1 VLGPPADEIAV
12 RAVFSVSAGPALVG
26 EWTWAQVRD
35 GSSPDWVHAD
45 PPAWLRDPEMSWNDR
60 HGPIE
65 VRANVPPGMEN
76 AARALLAGSR
86 SQCSCRRRARGFFE
100 AGSRAL
106 VGHPPEHRE
115 AANDCPA

>member
-1 VLGPPADEIAV
+1 MPVPARALAILSLVHPARRTPSVAPWHSGRVVHPPPDEIAV
-12 RAVFSVSAGPALVG
+12 RAVFAVAFGPALVG

-45 PPAWLRDPEMSWNDR
+45 PPWLRNPEMSWNDR

-65 VRANVPPGMEN
+65 LRANVPPGMED

-86 SQCSCRRRARGFFE
+86 S
-100 AGSRAL
+100 
-106 VGHPPEHRE
+106 
-115 AANDCPA
+115 

>member
-1 VLGPPADEIAV
+1 MPWHSGRVVRPPPDEIAV
-12 RAVFSVSAGPALVG
+12 RAVFSVASGPALVG

-60 HGPIE
+60 LGPIE
-65 VRANVPPGMEN
+65 LRANVPPGMED

-86 SQCSCRRRARGFFE
+86 S
-100 AGSRAL
+100 
-106 VGHPPEHRE
+106 
-115 AANDCPA
+115 

>member
-1 VLGPPADEIAV
+1 MPLRVEGCPASSDPCASFTRHDVWHSGCVVRSPDEIAV
-12 RAVFSVSAGPALVG
+12 RAVFSVSSGPALVG

-45 PPAWLRDPEMSWNDR
+45 PPAWLRDPEMSWKDR

-65 VRANVPPGMEN
+65 VRANVPPGMED

-86 SQCSCRRRARGFFE
+86 S
-100 AGSRAL
+100 
-106 VGHPPEHRE
+106 
-115 AANDCPA
+115 